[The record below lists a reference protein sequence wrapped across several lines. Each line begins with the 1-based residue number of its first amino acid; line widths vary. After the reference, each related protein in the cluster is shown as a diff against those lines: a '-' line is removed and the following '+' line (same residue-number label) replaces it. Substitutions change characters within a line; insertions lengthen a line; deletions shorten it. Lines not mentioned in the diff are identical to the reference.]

1 MTLNVGIDFG
11 TSNSGV
17 ALYDGRD
24 VKLLPV
30 DTSSSMPEVIRT
42 ILYITREY
50 ECHIGQEAIELYYRH
65 NVNRPRRYVKQVA
78 GEIEYYG
85 AEMAYVREVYVYVD
99 ELLPGRLLQYLK
111 TALRKDVPGGYKG
124 TRIFERF
131 YSVGDLIELYL
142 AELKHRS
149 EKIVGDKIHAVTLG
163 RPVKFSE
170 SHEADQKAEETLRQA
185 ALAVGF
191 THVDFELEPVAAAIF
206 YEKSLD
212 KPENVLVFDFGGGT
226 LDIAVMRL
234 GDPAGRIVYASG
246 GIDIAGSDFDRAI
259 IQMRMLPFFGHG
271 KVFHQPEILEIIQ
284 AIPNWISIPELG
296 TPQNRSI
303 LEKAIRTGLAPV
315 QMKAL
320 QSLIY
325 DDLAFSFYNRVEAAK
340 ISLSNQGAEVIS
352 LDDQNIS
359 LWDVYTR
366 YQFEK
371 DIFEYEQRI
380 KKVLLD
386 TVAASGLEK
395 NEIDAVLKTGGSSSI
410 PLFTS
415 MLKQIFGRRRVK
427 ESDVFGSVA
436 AGLAIKAWNN
446 GANR

>member
-17 ALYDGRD
+17 AVYDGKD

-30 DTSSSMPEVIRT
+30 DGFSSMPEVIKT
-42 ILYITREY
+42 ILYITREH
-50 ECHIGQEAIELYYRH
+50 ECYFGQEAIELYYKH
-65 NVNRPRRYVKQVA
+65 NVNRQRRYVKRAA

-85 AEMAYVREVYVYVD
+85 AEMAYIREVYVYVD

-111 TALRKDVPGGYKG
+111 TALRKNVPGGYTG

-131 YSVGDLIELYL
+131 YSVGNLIELYL
-142 AELKHRS
+142 AELKRRS
-149 EKIVGDKIHAVTLG
+149 EKIAGDKIHAVTIG

-170 SHEADQKAEETLRQA
+170 SREADQQAEETLRQA
-185 ALAVGF
+185 ALGAGF
-191 THVDFELEPVAAAIF
+191 TYVDFELEPVAAAIF
-206 YEKSLD
+206 YEKSLA

-234 GDPAGRIVYASG
+234 GDHAGRIVYASG

-259 IQMRMLPFFGHG
+259 IQLRMLPFFGHG

-284 AIPNWISIPELG
+284 SIPDWISIPELG
-296 TPQNRSI
+296 TPQNRNI
-303 LEKAIRTGLAPV
+303 LEKAIRSGMAPV

-320 QSLIY
+320 QSLIF

-340 ISLSNQGAEVIS
+340 ISLSSQGAEVIS
-352 LDDQNIS
+352 MDDRNIS
-359 LWDVYTR
+359 LWDIYTR
-366 YQFEK
+366 YQFDK
-371 DIFEYEQRI
+371 DIYEYRQRI
-380 KKVLLD
+380 EKILLD
-386 TVAASGLEK
+386 TVAASGLEIS
-395 NEIDAVLKTGGSSSI
+395 EIDAVLKTGGSSSI

-415 MLKQIFGRRRVK
+415 MLKKIFGRQHVK

-436 AGLAIKAWNN
+436 AGLAIKAYDQ
-446 GANR
+446 GTNR